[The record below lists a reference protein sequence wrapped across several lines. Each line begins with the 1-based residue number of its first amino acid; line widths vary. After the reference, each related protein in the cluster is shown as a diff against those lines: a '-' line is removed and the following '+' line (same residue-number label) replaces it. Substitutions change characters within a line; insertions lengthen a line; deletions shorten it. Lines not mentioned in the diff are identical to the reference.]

1 MTPMVSYTILLKRQ
15 ILSLSSGVTPELRKR
30 LLLTH
35 NVNKLHN
42 IKNVVLKFRP
52 NIKPYLS
59 YFVGNSL

>member
-15 ILSLSSGVTPELRKR
+15 ILSLTPGVTPEVRKR

-42 IKNVVLKFRP
+42 IRNVVLKF
-52 NIKPYLS
+52 KPYLS
-59 YFVGNSL
+59 YFVKNSL

>member
-15 ILSLSSGVTPELRKR
+15 ILSLTPGVTPEVRKR

-42 IKNVVLKFRP
+42 IRNVVLKFRP
-52 NIKPYLS
+52 CLS
-59 YFVGNSL
+59 YFLGNSL